1 MSKTSKKSPDA
12 IEEKIS
18 LVRELAQIME
28 DKGLVEI
35 ELEDDSVSVHL
46 SKTGSVAPMS
56 APMMA
61 PAVSAPVPPAPIAPA
76 VDQTT
81 ASSAD
86 KVAPDNAITSPMVG
100 TVYLAPEPGAAVFV
114 KVGDT
119 VKAGQT
125 LLIIEAMKVMN
136 PITATSAGTV
146 RQILVDDTQ
155 PVEFGEPLIVIE

>member
-46 SKTGSVAPMS
+46 SKTGSMASIS

-76 VDQTT
+76 VNQAT

-86 KVAPDNAITSPMVG
+86 KAAPENAITSPMVG

-136 PITATSAGTV
+136 PITAPSAGTV

>member
-46 SKTGSVAPMS
+46 SKTGSMASMS

-76 VDQTT
+76 SQ
-81 ASSAD
+81 SG
-86 KVAPDNAITSPMVG
+86 NG
-100 TVYLAPEPGAAVFV
+100 
-114 KVGDT
+114 
-119 VKAGQT
+119 
-125 LLIIEAMKVMN
+125 IIC
-136 PITATSAGTV
+136 
-146 RQILVDDTQ
+146 
-155 PVEFGEPLIVIE
+155 